1 MLQKYHYM
9 FTPSNVGINM
19 IYFLKK
25 SLKLAVFIIILF
37 LRLKEYLLR
46 FKLVLKL
53 KAFSRYVRLNL
64 IGKINFW
71 VNHIKSWKPSF
82 G

>member
-1 MLQKYHYM
+1 ML
-9 FTPSNVGINM
+9 TPSNVGINM

-37 LRLKEYLLR
+37 LRLKQYLLR
-46 FKLVLKL
+46 L

-64 IGKINFW
+64 IG
-71 VNHIKSWKPSF
+71 WKPSF